1 MALDTHNALGYKKKK
16 CMTILS
22 SYLRR
27 KYSPFKFSTLDYVVA
42 QEIQT
47 LLEKA

>member
-1 MALDTHNALGYKKKK
+1 MALHTHKTLGYKTK

-27 KYSPFKFSTLDYVVA
+27 KYSAFKLSTLDYAVD